1 MSINNLLYVIT
12 WGQPTLITFYTGVV
26 PMPEDAPKTLKIRF
40 RFPGGEEF
48 EAEGTLEF
56 IEKQRNYFLD
66 LIGKQPQKVSAFDT
80 NVREIHTAPKS
91 VEPIPAAPSG
101 PVPPA
106 STPVQEAFPAKRLW
120 ETLLKEE
127 RGEVI
132 LRRKMRLTP
141 QEAALL
147 LLAGA
152 RVLLNKVEC
161 KALSLSQM
169 LQKSGFTDAGRLD
182 RLLQQEADNGYLQSE
197 GVKRGRVYRLT
208 NAGFARAFVLAE
220 KLAGEF
226 L

>member
-1 MSINNLLYVIT
+1 MSINNLLYVVT
-12 WGQPTLITFYTGVV
+12 WGKPALITFHTGAI
-26 PMPEDAPKTLKIRF
+26 PMPEDAEKTLKIRF

-66 LIGKQPQKVSAFDT
+66 LIGKQPKKS
-80 NVREIHTAPKS
+80 TAPT
-91 VEPIPAAPSG
+91 PATTRIPNPAQAAPFVPQAA
-101 PVPPA
+101 PVAPEA
-106 STPVQEAFPAKRLW
+106 TPVQEAFPAKRLW

-127 RGEVI
+127 GGEVI
-132 LRRKMRLTP
+132 LRRKMRLEP

-152 RVLLNKVEC
+152 RVLLNQAEC

-169 LQKSGFTDAGRLD
+169 LQKSGFTSAGRLD
-182 RLLQQEADNGYLQSE
+182 RLLQQEANNGYLQSE
-197 GVKRGRVYRLT
+197 GVKRGRVYRLS

>member
-12 WGQPTLITFYTGVV
+12 WGKPALITFDTGAI
-26 PMPEDAPKTLKIRF
+26 PMPEDAEKTLKIRF

-66 LIGKQPQKVSAFDT
+66 LIGKQPKKS
-80 NVREIHTAPKS
+80 TAPA
-91 VEPIPAAPSG
+91 PAAAKIPNIAPAALFTPAPQAA
-101 PVPPA
+101 PVSPA
-106 STPVQEAFPAKRLW
+106 TTPVQEAFPAKRLW

-127 RGEVI
+127 GGEVI
-132 LRRKMRLTP
+132 LRRKMRLEP

-152 RVLLNKVEC
+152 RVLLNQAEC

-169 LQKSGFTDAGRLD
+169 LQKSGFTNAGRLD
-182 RLLQQEADNGYLQSE
+182 RLLQQEANNGYVQSE
-197 GVKRGRVYRLT
+197 GIKRGRVYRLT

-220 KLAGEF
+220 KLAGE
-226 L
+226 LL

>member
-1 MSINNLLYVIT
+1 
-12 WGQPTLITFYTGVV
+12 
-26 PMPEDAPKTLKIRF
+26 MPEDAEKTLKIRF

-66 LIGKQPQKVSAFDT
+66 LIGKQPKKS
-80 NVREIHTAPKS
+80 TA
-91 VEPIPAAPSG
+91 PIPAATRIPNPAQAAPFVPQAT
-101 PVPPA
+101 PVAPEA
-106 STPVQEAFPAKRLW
+106 TPVQEAFPAKRLW
-120 ETLLKEE
+120 ETLLKEDG
-127 RGEVI
+127 GEVI
-132 LRRKMRLTP
+132 LRRKMRLEP

-152 RVLLNKVEC
+152 RVLLNQAEC

-169 LQKSGFTDAGRLD
+169 LQKSGFTSAGRLD
-182 RLLQQEADNGYLQSE
+182 RLLQQEANNGYLQSE

>member
-1 MSINNLLYVIT
+1 
-12 WGQPTLITFYTGVV
+12 
-26 PMPEDAPKTLKIRF
+26 MPEDAEKTLKIRF

-48 EAEGTLEF
+48 EAEGTQEF

-66 LIGKQPQKVSAFDT
+66 LIGKQPKQST
-80 NVREIHTAPKS
+80 T
-91 VEPIPAAPSG
+91 PAASRASTPPSATFTSAQQAG
-101 PVPPA
+101 PLPPA

-127 RGEVI
+127 GSEVI
-132 LRRKMRLTP
+132 LRRKMRLAP

-152 RVLLNKVEC
+152 RVLLNQAEC

-169 LQKSGFTDAGRLD
+169 LQKSGFTTAGRLD
-182 RLLQQEADNGYLQSE
+182 RLLQQETNNGYLQSE

-208 NAGFARAFVLAE
+208 NAGFARAFVLSE
-220 KLAGEF
+220 KLAGE
-226 L
+226 LL

>member
-12 WGQPTLITFYTGVV
+12 WGKPALITFHTGAI
-26 PMPEDAPKTLKIRF
+26 PMPEDAEKTLKIRF

-66 LIGKQPQKVSAFDT
+66 LIGKQPKKS
-80 NVREIHTAPKS
+80 TAPT
-91 VEPIPAAPSG
+91 PAARIPNTAPAATFVPQAA

-106 STPVQEAFPAKRLW
+106 KTPVQEAFPAKRLW

-127 RGEVI
+127 GGEVI
-132 LRRKMRLTP
+132 LRRKMRLAP

-147 LLAGA
+147 LLAGVRA
-152 RVLLNKVEC
+152 LLNQSEC
-161 KALSLSQM
+161 KALTLSQM
-169 LQKSGFTDAGRLD
+169 LQKSGFTNAGRLD
-182 RLLQQEADNGYLQSE
+182 RLLQQEANNGYLESE

-220 KLAGEF
+220 KLAGE
-226 L
+226 LL